1 MNTKIKES
9 EISASEDK
17 IKAKE
22 EAQGEAKKTKE
33 KANKKAEKSKEGA
46 KKGKAEKTKG
56 ESKQKV
62 AIPSLHD
69 LDFSN
74 HSTNEEGQKWNW
86 KIASWNVNGVRAWF
100 DVSLKPSK
108 SQCNVN

>member
-9 EISASEDK
+9 EISSSEDK
-17 IKAKE
+17 IKAK
-22 EAQGEAKKTKE
+22 GEAEKTKE
-33 KANKKAEKSKEGA
+33 QANKKAEKSKEGA
-46 KKGKAEKTKG
+46 KKTKGKAEKTKG

-74 HSTNEEGQKWNW
+74 DSKNEEGEKWNW

>member
-17 IKAKE
+17 IKAKG
-22 EAQGEAKKTKE
+22 EAQGEVKKTKE
-33 KANKKAEKSKEGA
+33 KANKT
-46 KKGKAEKTKG
+46 KGKAEKTKG

-74 HSTNEEGQKWNW
+74 DSTNEEGQKWNW

-100 DVSLKPSK
+100 DVSLKPIK
-108 SQCNVN
+108 SQCKLVKC